1 MGNYQSQ
8 TDIQNLQKLYNMNLS
23 ELKNLKKIIK
33 KEQIKN
39 DLLINQLKQKQ
50 VLLKDKVPNDRYENI
65 NVFLN
70 EITSEPNTKNELVTL
85 TKNELQTNYKGAEE
99 QYQQQFEEQQE
110 RERQEFI
117 NKQKTRRK
125 RYEDELNKF
134 NNSSLNALKLFKLSN
149 NFTLNELKLSYKKL
163 AMIYHPDRPNGNNQ
177 KFQVI
182 TKAYLSLLEEL
193 NLKKPDKNYMELK
206 NGSSEFMEEQRNNPK
221 KNIKMTDRFDASLF
235 NKIYNENKLAKA
247 DDDGYGSWM
256 KETEY
261 KDADIKQSDLF
272 SEKFNVNV
280 FNSTFS
286 EGVKKKSNEIID
298 YKTPTALNSNSGID
312 SYELGVEKINNFS
325 GDGYADYR
333 QAHSGPSFITTKQTD
348 VKQFKSLE
356 DIKKHREK
364 IVPLSDAEL
373 RKLNDEDRFK
383 EEFENRRRN
392 NVVNNERNE
401 LENYNKINKRMLQSN
416 FFK

>member
-1 MGNYQSQ
+1 
-8 TDIQNLQKLYNMNLS
+8 
-23 ELKNLKKIIK
+23 
-33 KEQIKN
+33 
-39 DLLINQLKQKQ
+39 
-50 VLLKDKVPNDRYENI
+50 
-65 NVFLN
+65 
-70 EITSEPNTKNELVTL
+70 
-85 TKNELQTNYKGAEE
+85 
-99 QYQQQFEEQQE
+99 
-110 RERQEFI
+110 
-117 NKQKTRRK
+117 
-125 RYEDELNKF
+125 
-134 NNSSLNALKLFKLSN
+134 
-149 NFTLNELKLSYKKL
+149 
-163 AMIYHPDRPNGNNQ
+163 
-177 KFQVI
+177 
-182 TKAYLSLLEEL
+182 
-193 NLKKPDKNYMELK
+193 
-206 NGSSEFMEEQRNNPK
+206 
-221 KNIKMTDRFDASLF
+221 MTDRFDASLF